1 MLKTF
6 KFFVRTRSLLCTV
19 LLCCS
24 VVTPANAQ
32 EETATL
38 PEGIEKVTSIEGIDE
53 FKIDNGIK
61 LLLLPD
67 DSKPQFTINVTINVG
82 SRHEGYGESGMAHLL
97 EHMLFKG
104 TDKYL
109 DTPKYLKDRG
119 VLNMNGTTWY
129 DRTNYFETLPASDE
143 NLEFAI
149 DMESDRLVNSLIK
162 GEDLASE
169 MTVVRS
175 EFERGENS
183 PQRVLMQRI
192 MANAYEWHNYGKS
205 TIGNR
210 SDIERVP
217 VDRLREFYRK
227 YYQPDNIMVVIAGK
241 FDRTKALSLVAK
253 YFGALTN
260 PDRELPKTYTQ
271 EPEQDGERRVV
282 LRRSGDVRMLGV
294 GYHVPAASNE
304 DYAAL
309 EVLVALLGNKP
320 DGPLYQDL
328 VKTELVS
335 DVSAFAFKTHDPGVM
350 LVMGELSEDAD
361 IEAAE
366 KMMLDSVQNVSDEI
380 TEERVKRQI
389 QSLLQRRERL
399 FANSESFAVQLSEW
413 QAYGD
418 WRLFFLHRDRIEK
431 VTVADVVAAAQKYL
445 VTDNRTVGV
454 FLPTKETERAPVPE
468 QVDLEKLLAD
478 YKGREAIAAGE
489 NFDPTPE
496 NIESRTVKGK
506 FDSGVEYALLSKK
519 TRGGKV
525 FVNGQLN
532 FGSPNSLSGQIEAC
546 DLMGSLMTKGTKSI
560 EYQAFRDSLNELGAT
575 LSVSSSVGK
584 LNYSIEAKNETLGEV
599 LTLLK
604 SALREPL
611 FDESEFDILREQK
624 VTQIKTGLSDPTSLA
639 VHKISRKMSPYE
651 KTDARYVATMKE
663 SIENFEA
670 LTIGDVKELYQQASG
685 TNGQVAVVGDFEVEP
700 IKEALGQIFDGW
712 NSSVTYER
720 VNEPAPEGIKGE
732 RITIN
737 TPDKKN
743 ATYYAALLR
752 RMTDADPDYEA
763 LLIGNY
769 VLGGGPLSSRLADR
783 VRKKDGLSYTVGS
796 QFRAESIDEQAMF
809 SIYAISN
816 PDNTEKVASTIQEV
830 IQKYFDEGIEDDE
843 LTKAMDSYLNKRK
856 GGRAEDQ
863 RLASLLRKN
872 LEVGRDM
879 SFFAKSDE
887 TMANLTKDKVE
898 SAMKSFL
905 DLKEMIIVTAGDFE
919 KKADDAS
926 ADSSPESSD
935 K

>member
-1 MLKTF
+1 MIETTKSYALTKLPLYAMLISFLFLSATA
-6 KFFVRTRSLLCTV
+6 L
-19 LLCCS
+19 
-24 VVTPANAQ
+24 AQ
-32 EETATL
+32 EETAAL
-38 PEGIEKVTSIEGIDE
+38 PEGIEAVTKIEGIEE
-53 FKIDNGIK
+53 FKLDNGIK
-61 LLLLPD
+61 LLLLQD
-67 DSKPQFTINVTINVG
+67 GSKPQFTINVTINVG

-109 DTPKYLKDRG
+109 DTPKHLKDRG

-241 FDRTKALSLVAK
+241 FDRAKALSLVAK
-253 YFGALTN
+253 YFGVLKN

-271 EPEQDGERRVV
+271 EPAQDGERRVV
-282 LRRSGDVRMLGV
+282 LRRNGDVRVVGV

-309 EVLVALLGNKP
+309 EVLVSLLNNKP
-320 DGPLYQDL
+320 DGPLYQNL
-328 VKTELVS
+328 VKAELVS
-335 DVSAFAFKTHDPGVM
+335 DVSAFALKTHDPGVM
-350 LVMGELSEDAD
+350 LVMGELSEEAD
-361 IEAAE
+361 IEEAE
-366 KMMLDSVQNVSDEI
+366 KTMLETIQNATDEI
-380 TEERVKRQI
+380 TPERVKREI
-389 QSLLQRRERL
+389 QSLLKKRERL
-399 FANSESFAVQLSEW
+399 FANSESFAIQLSEW

-431 VTVADVVAAAQKYL
+431 VTVEDVVEAARKYL

-454 FLPTKETERAPVPE
+454 FLPTKETQRAPVPD
-468 QVDLEKLLAD
+468 QVDLDKLLAD
-478 YKGREAIAAGE
+478 YKGRAAIAAGE
-489 NFDPTPE
+489 DFDPTPE

-519 TRGGKV
+519 TRGAKV
-525 FVNGQLN
+525 FVNGRIT
-532 FGSPNSLSGQIEAC
+532 FGSPDSLSGQVEAC
-546 DLMGSLMTKGTKSI
+546 GLMGSLMTKGTKSI
-560 EYQAFRDSLNELGAT
+560 EYQTFRDRLNELGAT
-575 LSVSSSVGK
+575 LSITSSVGK
-584 LNYSIEAKNETLGEV
+584 LNYSIEAKNETLVEV

-611 FDESEFDILREQK
+611 FDEGEFDVKREK
-624 VTQIKTGLSDPTSLA
+624 EVTRIKMGLSDPTQLA
-639 VHKISRKMSPYE
+639 VREISRKLSPYE
-651 KTDARYVATMKE
+651 KTDVRYVATME
-663 SIENFEA
+663 EQIENFEA
-670 LTIGDVKELYQQASG
+670 LTVADIKSLYQQVGGS
-685 TNGQVAVVGDFEVEP
+685 NGQVAVVGDFEVEP

-712 NSSVTYER
+712 DSTVTYER
-720 VNEPAPEGIKGE
+720 VSEPAPDGIKGE
-732 RITIN
+732 RIVIN

-743 ATYYAALLR
+743 AIYYGALLR
-752 RMTDADPDYEA
+752 RMTDANPDYEA

-796 QFRAESIDEQAMF
+796 QFRAESIDEQATF

-816 PDNTEKVASTIQEV
+816 PDNTEKVATTIAEV
-830 IQKYFDEGIEDDE
+830 IQKYFDDGIEDEE
-843 LTKAMDSYLNKRK
+843 LAKAMDSYLTKRK
-856 GGRAEDQ
+856 GGRADDR
-863 RLASLLRKN
+863 RLAGLLRKN

-879 SFFAKSDE
+879 SFFSQSDQ
-887 TMANLTKDKVE
+887 TMADLTKDKVE
-898 SAMKSFL
+898 AAMKSFL
-905 DLKEMIIVTAGDFE
+905 DMEEMVIVTAGDFE
-919 KKADDAS
+919 KDTEAEQS
-926 ADSSPESSD
+926 AKE
-935 K
+935 

>member
-1 MLKTF
+1 MLETIKILAPTKSF
-6 KFFVRTRSLLCTV
+6 LCSA
-19 LLCCS
+19 LLCCFS
-24 VVTPANAQ
+24 ITAINAQ
-32 EETATL
+32 EKATAL
-38 PEGIEKVTSIEGIDE
+38 PEGIQKVTSIEGIDE

-109 DTPKYLKDRG
+109 DTPKHLKDRG

-241 FDRTKALSLVAK
+241 FDRAKALSLVAK
-253 YFGALTN
+253 YFGTLTN

-271 EPEQDGERRVV
+271 EPAQDGERRVV
-282 LRRSGDVRMLGV
+282 LRRNGDVRVLGV
-294 GYHVPAASNE
+294 GYHVSAASNE

-309 EVLVALLGNKP
+309 EVLIALLNNKP
-320 DGPLYQDL
+320 DGPLYEDL

-350 LVMGELSEDAD
+350 LVLAELSEDAD

-366 KMMLDSVQNVSDEI
+366 KTMMDSIQNVAGEV
-380 TEERVKRQI
+380 TEERVKREI
-389 QSLLQRRERL
+389 QELLQKRERL
-399 FANSESFAVQLSEW
+399 FANSESFAIQLSEW

-431 VTVADVVAAAQKYL
+431 VTVADVVAAAEKYL
-445 VTDNRTVGV
+445 VTDNRTIGV

-468 QVDLEKLLAD
+468 QVDLEELLAG
-478 YKGREAIAAGE
+478 YKGRAAIAAGE
-489 NFDPTPE
+489 DFDPTPE

-519 TRGGKV
+519 TRGAKV
-525 FVNGQLN
+525 FVNGRVN
-532 FGSPNSLSGQIEAC
+532 FGSPDSLSGQIEAC
-546 DLMGSLMTKGTKSI
+546 DLMGSLMTKGTQSI
-560 EYQAFRDSLNELGAT
+560 EYQKFRDRLNELGAT

-611 FDESEFDILREQK
+611 FDEGEFDILREQK

-639 VHKISRKMSPYE
+639 VRKISRKLSPYE
-651 KTDARYVATMKE
+651 KTDARYVATMEE

-670 LTIGDVKELYQQASG
+670 LTVDDIKAVYKQAAGS
-685 TNGQVAVVGDFEVEP
+685 NGQVAVVGDFEVEP

-720 VNEPAPEGIKGE
+720 VNEPAPDGIKGE

-752 RMTDADPDYEA
+752 RKTDADPDYEA

-816 PDNTEKVASTIQEV
+816 PDNTEKVVSTIEEV
-830 IQKYFDEGIEDDE
+830 IKKYFDEGIEDDE
-843 LTKAMDSYLNKRK
+843 LAKAMDSYLTKRK
-856 GGRAEDQ
+856 GGRAED
-863 RLASLLRKN
+863 RSLASLLRKN

-879 SFFAKSDE
+879 TFFGKSDE
-887 TMANLTKDKVE
+887 TMANLTKEKVE
-898 SAMKSFL
+898 SAMRSFL
-905 DLKEMIIVTAGDFE
+905 TMDDLIIVTAGDFE
-919 KKADDAS
+919 KGSDEDS
-926 ADSSPESSD
+926 ADTSPESTD

>member
-1 MLKTF
+1 MIETTKPYAVSKLPLYAMLVGF
-6 KFFVRTRSLLCTV
+6 CLLLAT
-19 LLCCS
+19 
-24 VVTPANAQ
+24 AHAQ
-32 EETATL
+32 ESAQEKSAAL
-38 PEGIEKVTSIEGIDE
+38 PAGIEKVTTIEGIEE
-53 FKIDNGIK
+53 FKLDNGIK
-61 LLLLPD
+61 LLLLQD
-67 DSKPQFTINVTINVG
+67 GSKPQFTINVTINVG

-109 DTPKYLKDRG
+109 DTPKHLKDRG

-227 YYQPDNIMVVIAGK
+227 YYQPDNIMVVLAGK
-241 FDRTKALSLVAK
+241 FDRAKALSLVAK
-253 YFGALTN
+253 YFGVLKN
-260 PDRELPKTYTQ
+260 PDRQLPKTYTQ
-271 EPEQDGERRVV
+271 EPAQDGERRVV
-282 LRRSGDVRMLGV
+282 LRRNGDVRVVGV

-304 DYAAL
+304 DYAAV
-309 EVLVALLGNKP
+309 EVLVSLLDNKP
-320 DGPLYQDL
+320 DGPLYQNL
-328 VKTELVS
+328 VKAELVS

-361 IEAAE
+361 IEEAE
-366 KMMLDSVQNVSDEI
+366 KTMLETIQNLADEI
-380 TEERVKRQI
+380 TPERVKREI
-389 QSLLQRRERL
+389 QSLLEKRERL
-399 FANSESFAVQLSEW
+399 FANSESFAIQLSEW

-431 VTVADVVAAAQKYL
+431 VTVEDVVAAAKKYL

-454 FLPTKETERAPVPE
+454 FLPTKETQRAPVPE
-468 QVDLEKLLAD
+468 SVDLDELLAD
-478 YKGREAIAAGE
+478 YKGRAAIASGE
-489 NFDPTPE
+489 DFDPTPE
-496 NIESRTVKGK
+496 NIEARTVKGK
-506 FDSGVEYALLSKK
+506 FDSGVQYALLSKK
-519 TRGGKV
+519 TRGAKV
-525 FVNGQLN
+525 FVNGRVN
-532 FGSPNSLSGQIEAC
+532 FGTPDSLSGQVEAC
-546 DLMGSLMTKGTKSI
+546 DLIGPLMTKGTQSI
-560 EYQAFRDSLNELGAT
+560 EYQTFRDRLSELGAT
-575 LSVSSSVGK
+575 LSITSSVGEI
-584 LNYSIEAKNETLGEV
+584 NYSIEAKNETLVDV

-611 FDESEFDILREQK
+611 FDEGEFDVRREQE
-624 VTQIKTGLSDPTSLA
+624 VTQIKTGLSDPTQLA
-639 VHKISRKMSPYE
+639 VRKISRKLSPYE
-651 KTDARYVATMKE
+651 KTDARYVATMEEEIK
-663 SIENFEA
+663 NLEA
-670 LTIGDVKELYQQASG
+670 LTVDDIKSLYQQVGGS
-685 TNGQVAVVGDFEVEP
+685 NGQVGVVGDFEVEP
-700 IKEALGQIFDGW
+700 IKAALGQIFDGW
-712 NSSVTYER
+712 DASVTYER
-720 VNEPAPEGIKGE
+720 VSEPAPDGIKGE
-732 RITIN
+732 RIVIN

-743 ATYYAALLR
+743 AIYYGALLR
-752 RMTDADPDYEA
+752 RMTDASPDYEA

-796 QFRAESIDEQAMF
+796 QFRAESIDQQAMF

-816 PDNTEKVASTIQEV
+816 PDNTEKVAATIDEV
-830 IQKYFDEGIEDDE
+830 IQKYFNDGIEDEE
-843 LTKAMDSYLNKRK
+843 LAKAMDSYLTKRK
-856 GGRAEDQ
+856 GGRADDR

-879 SFFAKSDE
+879 SFFSKSDQ
-887 TMANLTKDKVE
+887 TMADLTKDKVE
-898 SAMKSFL
+898 AAMKSFL
-905 DLKEMIIVTAGDFE
+905 NMKEMVIVTAGDF
-919 KKADDAS
+919 KKETDSDESAS
-926 ADSSPESSD
+926 E
-935 K
+935 

>member
-856 GGRAEDQ
+856 GSRAEDQ